1 MIDELSFLLYLIET
15 METNLQFTDYSFF
28 TQMSLLAQK
37 HQSFDLSLGLPDF
50 EVDARLRFYLKESA
64 DSISHSYESLAGN
77 PLLINKI
84 VEFNASRKNQ
94 VLICNEEVNV
104 VPCSTF
110 ALYTSLKSILKFG
123 EEVIIIQPSY
133 YTYAPS
139 IVINGGVPV
148 YYEVEEDFSIC
159 WEKLKLLITDK
170 TKAIIVNTPQNPTGK
185 IWSSDD
191 WQNLYDLIKEQE
203 IYVISE
209 EIYDIYCYDNH
220 SHYSAFLHPELRKR
234 TFSIFSFG
242 KMFHST
248 GWKVSYLLAT
258 PDLLQSFRNHQQY
271 ISYSTNA
278 PCQYA
283 IAKYLDV
290 FDPETNRKIM
300 QNKRDVF
307 CEMISETP
315 FILNKKSQGGF
326 FQIVNFRNISKT
338 MTDVEFSKW
347 LTVEKKVSCLP
358 LSAFYQNKNDSDF
371 IRFSFVKKDEIIY
384 DAMQYLKL
392 HL

>member
-1 MIDELSFLLYLIET
+1 MKR
-15 METNLQFTDYSFF
+15 NQQFNDYTFF
-28 TQMSLLAQK
+28 TEMSLLAQK

-50 EVDARLRFYLKESA
+50 EVDERLRFYLKESA

-77 PLLINKI
+77 ALLIGKI
-84 VEFNASRKNQ
+84 VEFNASRKMAVQ
-94 VLICNEEVNV
+94 ISTEEVNI

-110 ALYTSLKSILKFG
+110 ALYTALKSILDFG
-123 EEVIIIQPSY
+123 DEVIVIQPSY

-148 YYEVEEDFSIC
+148 YYKVEDDFSIS
-159 WEKLKLLITDK
+159 WEKLKLLITDR

-185 IWSSDD
+185 IWNVVD
-191 WQNLYDLIKEQE
+191 WQNLYDLIKDQE

-209 EIYDIYCYDNH
+209 EIYDIYCYDDYA
-220 SHYSAFLHPELRKR
+220 HYSAFLHSELRKR

-248 GWKVSYLLAT
+248 GWKVSYLLAS
-258 PDLLQSFRNHQQY
+258 PELLKNFRNHQQY

-290 FDPETNRKIM
+290 FDPEINRKIM
-300 QNKRDVF
+300 QQKRDTF
-307 CEMISETP
+307 CEMIAETP
-315 FILNKKSQGGF
+315 FVLNQKSQGGF
-326 FQIVNFRNISKT
+326 FQTVNFRNISST

-358 LSAFYQNKNDSDF
+358 LSAFYQHKNDSDY
-371 IRFSFVKKDEIIY
+371 IRFSFVKKDEIIIN
-384 DAMQYLKL
+384 AMRHLKENL
-392 HL
+392 